1 MRIKYVWFK
10 LDDIALILCPR
21 IFIIARKRVETSKR
35 FETAASSSVDKKQLR
50 FLSTDCFLS
59 TDEEAAASKRME
71 VSTLFRAIMN
81 IY

>member
-1 MRIKYVWFK
+1 MLEPKTTTFGKLRKVNKYSLLRGKELK
-10 LDDIALILCPR
+10 LPNVSR
-21 IFIIARKRVETSKR
+21 Q
-35 FETAASSSVDKKQLR
+35 QLR